1 MRLRRLGGLRGRLPS
16 RWRLRLLR
24 RLACLLLLLQ
34 WRWLACLLLLPLLL
48 WHRSRRR
55 HVRII

>member
-1 MRLRRLGGLRGRLPS
+1 MRLRRLGGLHRRLPS

-24 RLACLLLLLQ
+24 RLAWLLLLLQ